1 MPVGADVIS
10 RFGSPN
16 AVTQLQ
22 ASSRVVR
29 HLLPARN
36 IRIMPRTPSKSYLY
50 HMVIKD
56 SQMTTT
62 SQKSA
67 ADDSEDCRKVK
78 GYERR
83 K

>member
-36 IRIMPRTPSKSYLY
+36 IRIMPRTPSKTYL
-50 HMVIKD
+50 
-56 SQMTTT
+56 
-62 SQKSA
+62 
-67 ADDSEDCRKVK
+67 
-78 GYERR
+78 
-83 K
+83 